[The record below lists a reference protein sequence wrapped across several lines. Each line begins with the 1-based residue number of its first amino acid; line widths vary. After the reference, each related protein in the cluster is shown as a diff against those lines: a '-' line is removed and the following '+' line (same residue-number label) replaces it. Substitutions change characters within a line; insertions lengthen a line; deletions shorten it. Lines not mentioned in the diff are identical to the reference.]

1 VAAKRTLYYSD
12 ELHDDFAR
20 TNIKAR
26 EIGPDYP
33 YVHKNILWRIGAF
46 LLYYVLAVPLAFLIS
61 KVYLGLKFENRQV
74 LRQLHHTGYFLY
86 GNHTH
91 MLDAF
96 LPILVS
102 FPKRAYVVTSPDAV
116 SLPCLSNVVQML
128 GALPIPTKFSGM
140 RGFLCAIRQRYA
152 QGTSITIFPEAHI
165 WPYYTGIRP
174 FPDTS
179 FRYPVGLGAPVV
191 AMAVTYRK
199 RRGLFLLSQRPGTTV
214 TLSEPMYPKTG
225 LRPKEAQAELRD
237 RVYQFLIDTS
247 QGRENVTYIA
257 YQPREPEKGL

>member
-1 VAAKRTLYYSD
+1 VAPKKTIYYSD
-12 ELHDDFAR
+12 VLQDDFAR

-26 EIGPDYP
+26 EIGPDHP
-33 YVHKNILWRIGAF
+33 YVHKNMLWRLGAF
-46 LLYYVLAVPLAFLIS
+46 LLYYILAVPLAFLIS

-74 LRQLHHTGYFLY
+74 LRQLRHTGYFLY

-116 SLPCLSNVVQML
+116 SLPCLCNVVQML

-140 RGFLCAIRQRYA
+140 RSFLAAIRCRYA
-152 QGTSITIFPEAHI
+152 QNASITIFPEAHI

-199 RRGLFLLSQRPGTTV
+199 RRLCQRPGTTV
-214 TLSEPMYPKTG
+214 TLSEPMYPNSD
-225 LRPKEAQAELRD
+225 LRPKEAQAELWE
-237 RVYQFLIDTS
+237 RVYQFLVTAS
-247 QGRENVTYIA
+247 ENRENVPYID
-257 YQPREPEKGL
+257 YQPKAPENDL